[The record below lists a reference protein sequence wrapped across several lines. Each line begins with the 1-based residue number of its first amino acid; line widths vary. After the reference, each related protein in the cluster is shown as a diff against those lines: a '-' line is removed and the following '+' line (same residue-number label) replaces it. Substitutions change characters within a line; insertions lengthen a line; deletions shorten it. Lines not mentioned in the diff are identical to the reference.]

1 MSVSSS
7 KAAAKPAIKPS
18 LEKARAALASSLTNR
33 LPSSSRPLPRAIP
46 ARAEPVEG
54 LPEVLHPGAPILSE
68 VFSATGACA
77 VPAGFVLA
85 QLPRGAF
92 SGRPILWIQDR
103 LSLREAGRPY
113 LGGSPE
119 GLRILRVAVSRPVD
133 ALWAMEEG
141 LGCDGLAAVVG
152 EVWGDPQAVDF
163 TATKRLAMRAETQGR
178 PAWLI
183 RRAASPDLSAARRRW
198 RLGPLPSLPC
208 EDDLQAPGQ
217 PRWAAE
223 LFRTRT
229 GQPGR
234 WQLVPEMG
242 GLRAEPLEGG
252 TEEALPRESSGSVVT
267 VPFGEAP
274 PQRAAA
280 RAG

>member
-7 KAAAKPAIKPS
+7 KSTVNPS

-33 LPSSSRPLPRAIP
+33 LPVSSRPLPRAMP
-46 ARAEPVEG
+46 KGAEPVEG
-54 LPEVLHPGAPILSE
+54 LPEALHPGAPILSE

-85 QLPRGAF
+85 QLPQGAF
-92 SGRPILWIQDR
+92 SGRPVLWIQDR

-152 EVWGDPQAVDF
+152 EVWGDPPAVDF
-163 TATKRLAMRAETQGR
+163 TATKRLAMRAEAQGR

-198 RLGPLPSLPC
+198 RLGPLPSFPH

-234 WQLVPEMG
+234 WQLTPEAG
-242 GLRAEPLEGG
+242 GLQAEPLEGG
-252 TEEALPRESSGSVVT
+252 TEDVLPQEGSGSVVT
-267 VPFGEAP
+267 ASFDAS
-274 PQRAAA
+274 PQRAAT